1 MRVKV
6 CECATLFWDDGQL
19 VWDDYLRQRQH
30 ALTAESEVLLRWFA
44 TWRELETAREL
55 GDRALAVAR
64 RLVEAGI
71 LVVEGSA
78 EHDEQERLLA
88 RWRAWGSSARHFH
101 FAVRTPAG
109 TGYLPYADDV
119 AHMRERAREEPPP
132 PIAKCSPDRPL
143 VMLPGGEGTSET
155 GGWRRPASSRRCA
168 TAARRADSRP
178 SHWSSRSWPPS
189 CGSPGGSSTRSLT
202 AGGPAVL
209 KTSPSAGAWHPV
221 EIYVEA
227 RRVAGLAPGVY
238 HFAPTRGGL
247 EDLGR
252 PPLGATAGAAL
263 GGQPWLADAPALIL
277 YTGVVQR
284 AQWRYRSARAYR
296 DVLIGFGHVSQTL
309 LLTASAMGLG
319 AVFATAVCDE
329 DLERLVGADPSG
341 GSAPGRGGIGT
352 FSSRAGAGGLTWPQS
367 RHQAAPA
374 TTATSRS
381 YGWGRRSPS
390 WAAGRTAWRTCCGSW
405 PRLVRRRS
413 PA

>member
-132 PIAKCSPDRPL
+132 PIAKSSPDRPL
-143 VMLPGGEGTSET
+143 VVLPGGEGTSET
-155 GGWRRPASSRRCA
+155 GGWKHPGVVEAMRHRR
-168 TAARRADSRP
+168 
-178 SHWSSRSWPPS
+178 
-189 CGSPGGSSTRSLT
+189 STRRFTPESLELEDLAAILRL
-202 AGGPAVL
+202 AGGIVDQVPDAGAGPAVL

-252 PPLGATAGAAL
+252 PPLGATASAAL

-329 DLERLVGADPSG
+329 DLERLVGADPVEEVLLG
-341 GSAPGRGGIGT
+341 VAALGHSAHGQE
-352 FSSRAGAGGLTWPQS
+352 L
-367 RHQAAPA
+367 AA
-374 TTATSRS
+374 
-381 YGWGRRSPS
+381 
-390 WAAGRTAWRTCCGSW
+390 
-405 PRLVRRRS
+405 
-413 PA
+413 